1 MTTHG
6 LLGEVES
13 KKKLYK
19 NIFRRREYDTDYNRE
34 EVESIKQVLYNP
46 NNISSLD
53 LINVKKEVVL
63 YGSSVF
69 KGNVLSSDIDSM
81 QLLPVYEHAK
91 AMQWVISRLF
101 NKRYEK
107 FGKYFLGDIKCG
119 LVSEFR
125 SLSQY
130 IGYYDLKK
138 KKIIGYDYNA
148 VKYGLSKVSHNLII
162 PQKIE
167 SKQDMIN
174 YFKINDYVHE
184 IITRRWTPED
194 IMKGLQQE
202 ANGSEYTLEMACLD
216 SELTKLDLYYYGNT
230 FYKEITN
237 VFIEPDQAKDNVS
250 FDNGLILNMLI
261 QYYVKDKKMKALKRL
276 YAYTRMNKQ
285 IDITLK
291 LHDFTQR
298 SLAGKYNNIVSNLK
312 VLNFIF
318 ENHWDEMISQTNKQV
333 WKNLLDNTTY
343 ITQFIQKLYDPYD
356 KFLKSMVDEYYY
368 EVVAFVVELYRD
380 GNIKKY
386 NIRTINKDMIKFQ
399 EKMIDYFEKK
409 IDKMAAEFIKI
420 NKIDFQIF
428 I

>member
-194 IMKGLQQE
+194 IIKGLQQE
-202 ANGSEYTLEMACLD
+202 ANGSEYT
-216 SELTKLDLYYYGNT
+216 
-230 FYKEITN
+230 FY
-237 VFIEPDQAKDNVS
+237 
-250 FDNGLILNMLI
+250 
-261 QYYVKDKKMKALKRL
+261 
-276 YAYTRMNKQ
+276 
-285 IDITLK
+285 
-291 LHDFTQR
+291 
-298 SLAGKYNNIVSNLK
+298 
-312 VLNFIF
+312 
-318 ENHWDEMISQTNKQV
+318 
-333 WKNLLDNTTY
+333 
-343 ITQFIQKLYDPYD
+343 
-356 KFLKSMVDEYYY
+356 
-368 EVVAFVVELYRD
+368 
-380 GNIKKY
+380 
-386 NIRTINKDMIKFQ
+386 
-399 EKMIDYFEKK
+399 
-409 IDKMAAEFIKI
+409 
-420 NKIDFQIF
+420 
-428 I
+428 

>member
-1 MTTHG
+1 MDQ
-6 LLGEVES
+6 
-13 KKKLYK
+13 
-19 NIFRRREYDTDYNRE
+19 NI
-34 EVESIKQVLYNP
+34 L
-46 NNISSLD
+46 
-53 LINVKKEVVL
+53 
-63 YGSSVF
+63 
-69 KGNVLSSDIDSM
+69 
-81 QLLPVYEHAK
+81 
-91 AMQWVISRLF
+91 
-101 NKRYEK
+101 
-107 FGKYFLGDIKCG
+107 
-119 LVSEFR
+119 
-125 SLSQY
+125 
-130 IGYYDLKK
+130 
-138 KKIIGYDYNA
+138 
-148 VKYGLSKVSHNLII
+148 
-162 PQKIE
+162 
-167 SKQDMIN
+167 
-174 YFKINDYVHE
+174 
-184 IITRRWTPED
+184 
-194 IMKGLQQE
+194 
-202 ANGSEYTLEMACLD
+202 
-216 SELTKLDLYYYGNT
+216 
-230 FYKEITN
+230 
-237 VFIEPDQAKDNVS
+237 FIEPDQAKDNVS

-386 NIRTINKDMIKFQ
+386 NVRTINKDMIKFQ

>member
-1 MTTHG
+1 
-6 LLGEVES
+6 
-13 KKKLYK
+13 
-19 NIFRRREYDTDYNRE
+19 
-34 EVESIKQVLYNP
+34 
-46 NNISSLD
+46 
-53 LINVKKEVVL
+53 
-63 YGSSVF
+63 
-69 KGNVLSSDIDSM
+69 
-81 QLLPVYEHAK
+81 
-91 AMQWVISRLF
+91 
-101 NKRYEK
+101 
-107 FGKYFLGDIKCG
+107 
-119 LVSEFR
+119 
-125 SLSQY
+125 
-130 IGYYDLKK
+130 
-138 KKIIGYDYNA
+138 
-148 VKYGLSKVSHNLII
+148 
-162 PQKIE
+162 
-167 SKQDMIN
+167 MIN

-202 ANGSEYTLEMACLD
+202 ADGSEYTLEMACLD

-250 FDNGLILNMLI
+250 FDNGLVLNMLI

-343 ITQFIQKLYDPYD
+343 ITQFIQKL
-356 KFLKSMVDEYYY
+356 
-368 EVVAFVVELYRD
+368 
-380 GNIKKY
+380 
-386 NIRTINKDMIKFQ
+386 
-399 EKMIDYFEKK
+399 
-409 IDKMAAEFIKI
+409 
-420 NKIDFQIF
+420 
-428 I
+428 